1 MNGIKLIIGLGN
13 PDPEYAHTYH
23 NIGHL
28 FVEALIAAH
37 PTTDRKVLTTD
48 AYMNESGACVMQ
60 ALKKYKLKPAELLV
74 AHDDADI
81 AVGSYK
87 ISFARNAGGHRGV
100 QNIIDHVRTNKFWRL
115 RVGIRPVA
123 ERKRQKAE
131 HLVLKKI
138 APADRKKIN
147 AVFKEVIAK
156 L

>member
-1 MNGIKLIIGLGN
+1 M
-13 PDPEYAHTYH
+13 
-23 NIGHL
+23 
-28 FVEALIAAH
+28 EALIAAH

-81 AVGSYK
+81 AVGMYK
-87 ISFARNAGGHRGV
+87 LSFARNAGGHRGV